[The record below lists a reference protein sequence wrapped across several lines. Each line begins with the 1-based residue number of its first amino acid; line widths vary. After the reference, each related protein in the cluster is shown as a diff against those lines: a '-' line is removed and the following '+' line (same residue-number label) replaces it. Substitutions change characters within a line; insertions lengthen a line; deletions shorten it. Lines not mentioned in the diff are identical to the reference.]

1 MGRSLDDLRVKLA
14 PRIRVNKK
22 IYESISL
29 FSTLLRE
36 RTDTP
41 KVLIVGSG
49 PRMGRGLDR
58 LGKRLLDN
66 SVNLD
71 LFAYPTVD
79 LVADAHHLPIQSE
92 AFDGVIVQD
101 VLEHVEKPA
110 QVVAEIYR
118 VLRGGGMVLSM
129 TPLIQVFHAVPSDY
143 QRYTIPG
150 MRVLFADFTE
160 IRSGVAVGPS
170 NALVHILSYYLAILL
185 SFNSTLLFRGLL
197 LSFAWLLSPLI
208 LLDRFLLDNPKSH
221 LMARE
226 LFFLGEK
233 QSNSVFKELMP
244 IFASSADCKETSL
257 NVEGRWNRLSS
268 NISPQ

>member
-1 MGRSLDDLRVKLA
+1 MGKSLDDLRTKLA

-101 VLEHVEKPA
+101 VLEHVEKPE
-110 QVVAEIYR
+110 QVVAEICR
-118 VLRGGGMVLSM
+118 ILRGGGMVLSM
-129 TPLIQVFHAVPSDY
+129 TPLIQVFHAEPSDY
-143 QRYTIPG
+143 QRYTLPG
-150 MRVLFADFTE
+150 QEVLFSGFSRLE
-160 IRSGVAVGPS
+160 SGVAVGPS
-170 NALVHILSYYLAILL
+170 NAAVHVLSYYLAILL
-185 SFNSTLLFRGLL
+185 SFNSEVLFRAFLFF
-197 LSFAWLLSPLI
+197 FAWALSPLI
-208 LLDRFLLDNPKSH
+208 LFDHFLLDHRKAY

-226 LFFLGEK
+226 IAFLGEK
-233 QSNSVFKELMP
+233 RV
-244 IFASSADCKETSL
+244 ASSA
-257 NVEGRWNRLSS
+257 
-268 NISPQ
+268 I